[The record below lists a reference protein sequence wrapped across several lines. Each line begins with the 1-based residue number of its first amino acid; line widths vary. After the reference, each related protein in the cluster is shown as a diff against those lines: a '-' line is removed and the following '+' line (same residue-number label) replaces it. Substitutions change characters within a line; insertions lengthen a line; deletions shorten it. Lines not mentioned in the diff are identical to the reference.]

1 MIFPWMAAVAPAR
14 GPRSCVCHPTSQ
26 VGSGEHT
33 LKRMLTLFGFP
44 ALQLQG
50 DMALPERFPR
60 VGRGGLLAALCCLS
74 ALLALAGVSE
84 RAHKPG
90 GIAVLEEKSWGSLAA
105 AGNGDTATDGGD
117 DDDDDEERGIPT
129 SHPHEVIQRFHDND
143 VASDILNQAREN
155 YKQDKEFAEASA
167 KATGRKV
174 QPVVRAGDVD
184 DEHYRDAYVTGLKQV
199 DKKGGTAKEHDG
211 ATAKPEQ
218 HKVEK
223 AAKGGSNP
231 GKMLLGQ
238 LEKHKVRAPPS
249 FQCSVRRFQS

>member
-1 MIFPWMAAVAPAR
+1 M
-14 GPRSCVCHPTSQ
+14 
-26 VGSGEHT
+26 
-33 LKRMLTLFGFP
+33 FGFP
-44 ALQLQG
+44 VLQVQG

-84 RAHKPG
+84 RAQKPG

-105 AGNGDTATDGGD
+105 AGNGDTSADGGD
-117 DDDDDEERGIPT
+117 DDGDDEERGIPT

-155 YKQDKEFAEASA
+155 YKQDKEFAEAAA
-167 KATGRKV
+167 KATGRKME
-174 QPVVRAGDVD
+174 PVVRAGDVD
-184 DEHYRDAYVTGLKQV
+184 EEHYRDAYVTGLKQV
-199 DKKGGTAKEHDG
+199 DKKGGTGKEHDG
-211 ATAKPEQ
+211 ATAKPVQ

-249 FQCSVRRFQS
+249 FQCSGRRFRS